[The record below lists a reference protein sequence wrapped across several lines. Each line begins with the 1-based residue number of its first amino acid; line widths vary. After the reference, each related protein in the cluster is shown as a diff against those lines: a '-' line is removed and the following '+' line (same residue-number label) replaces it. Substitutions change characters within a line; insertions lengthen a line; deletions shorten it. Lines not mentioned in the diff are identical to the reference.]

1 MKKPVQ
7 GAEPEGGKSPSQ
19 REALMRRP
27 HGRKLPEGLPRKAAI
42 VLYVPV
48 PKTDTGRKGEEPK
61 AGGRSIVKELGKM
74 AP

>member
-7 GAEPEGGKSPSQ
+7 GAEPEGGKSPLE

-27 HGRKLPEGLPRKAAI
+27 YGRKLPEGLPRKAAI

-48 PKTDTGRKGEEPK
+48 P
-61 AGGRSIVKELGKM
+61 
-74 AP
+74 